1 MFNLRCLFV
10 AVASILLLSISG
22 SASAATT
29 TSSQIT
35 QYMNGVQVLDGT
47 VITNKPVT
55 IRAAAGTLTY
65 DQGWATYSNS
75 VNDGNTQDIEFTLQK
90 DFSATSTYKRYCINA
105 RDLAPYG
112 VKAKLQIW
120 TGEYTISPGYPYGLE
135 TDPHDFVSTAPLTSQ
150 FSTVCTKWTFIV
162 SPPAN
167 TTTPYQRLAVVGG
180 IVVTQGAVQIRTVS
194 IESK

>member
-1 MFNLRCLFV
+1 MFFLRSSILT
-10 AVASILLLSISG
+10 VASILLFSVTG
-22 SASAATT
+22 TASAATT

-35 QYMNGVQVLDGT
+35 QYMSGVQVLDGA
-47 VITNKPVT
+47 VLTNKPVK
-55 IRAAAGTLTY
+55 IRATAGKLTY
-65 DQGWATYSNS
+65 DQGWATYNNS
-75 VNDGNTQDIEFTLQK
+75 VNDGNTQDIEFFLQK
-90 DFSATSTYKRYCINA
+90 DFSATSTYKRYCVNA

-112 VKAKLQIW
+112 VKARLQIW

-135 TDPHDFVSTAPLTSQ
+135 TDPHDFVPTTPLTSQ

-162 SPPAN
+162 NPPVN

-194 IESK
+194 IESR